1 LEGLI
6 LNRSYDFIVLGC
18 GGLGSAAVYW
28 LSRQAGD
35 RVLGLEQFRLGHE
48 NGASQDHSRIIRLS
62 YDDPAYASLTPFT
75 YIAWKELEAES
86 GIQLVFQTGG
96 IVFGPGDMGDA
107 SEIKLYAA
115 AMRRQGIPFE
125 TLSAAE
131 TMRRFP
137 QFFLRADDEV
147 LYQAYSGFVDPR
159 KANAVHITLARGRG
173 ASVMDEIKVEQIEP
187 DNDGVL
193 LKTSDGNF
201 QCKRLIVTAGGW
213 TNKVLGSVGIYLPLT
228 ITEEQVTY
236 FATPH
241 LRDFSPERFP
251 VWIWHGEEVFYGFPV
266 YGEVATK
273 AGQDLGG
280 DVVTVD
286 TRKFVPNPR
295 PLEKLQKFLVERIP
309 DFLGPPL
316 YTKPC
321 IYTMPPD
328 RGFVIDCVPGFP
340 QISVA
345 IGAGHAFKFASLIGH
360 ILSELAVEGRSN
372 YDLTAFSL
380 SRPAITNPNFV
391 PLLKRSKS
399 QN

>member
-1 LEGLI
+1 MK
-6 LNRSYDFIVLGC
+6 RSYDFIVLGC
-18 GGLGSAAVYW
+18 GGLGSAALYW

-35 RVLGLEQFRLGHE
+35 QVLGLEQFRLGHE
-48 NGASQDHSRIIRLS
+48 YGGSQDHSRIIRLS
-62 YDDPAYASLTPFT
+62 YDDPAYAALTPFT

-96 IVFGPGDMGDA
+96 IVFGPGDMGEED
-107 SEIKLYAA
+107 EIERYAA

-125 TLSAAE
+125 ILSATE

-137 QFFLRADDEV
+137 QFNLRADDKV
-147 LYQAYSGFVDPR
+147 IYQAYSGFVDAR
-159 KANAVHITLARGRG
+159 KANAVHATLARGRG
-173 ASVMDEIKVEQIEP
+173 ATILEETKVEQIEP
-187 DNDGVL
+187 EGEGVH
-193 LKTSDGNF
+193 LKTSAGDF
-201 QCKRLIVTAGGW
+201 HCKRLVITAGGW
-213 TNKVLGSVGIYLPLT
+213 ANELLESVGVHLPL
-228 ITEEQVTY
+228 IVTEEQVTY

-251 VWIWHGEEVFYGFPV
+251 VWIWHGENVFYGFPV

-286 TRKFVPNPR
+286 TRTFEPNPR
-295 PLEKLQKFLVERIP
+295 PLEKLQNFLAERIP
-309 DFLGPPL
+309 DFLGPQL

-328 RGFVIDCVPGFP
+328 RGFVIDTLPELP

-345 IGAGHAFKFASLIGH
+345 IGAGHAFKFASLIGL
-360 ILSELAVEGRSN
+360 ILSELAIEAHSR
-372 YDLTAFSL
+372 YDISAFSL
-380 SRPAITNPNFV
+380 SRPAITDPNYR
-391 PLLKRSKS
+391 PLLKLAG
-399 QN
+399 

>member
-1 LEGLI
+1 M
-6 LNRSYDFIVLGC
+6 NRSYDFIVLGC

-28 LSRQAGD
+28 LARQAGSQ
-35 RVLGLEQFRLGHE
+35 VLGLEQFHLGHDY
-48 NGASQDHSRIIRLS
+48 GASQDHSRIIRLS
-62 YDDPAYASLTPFT
+62 YDDPAYAALTPFT
-75 YIAWKELEAES
+75 YIAWKDLEAES

-96 IVFGPGDMGDA
+96 LVFGQGNLGED
-107 SEIKLYAA
+107 SEVKRYAT

-125 TLSAAE
+125 SLTVTE

-137 QFFLRADDEV
+137 QFHLHADDEV

-159 KANAVHITLARGRG
+159 KANSVHVTLARGRG
-173 ASVMDEIKVEQIEP
+173 ATILDETQVEQIEP
-187 DNDGVL
+187 DGDGVQ
-193 LKTSDGNF
+193 LKTSAGIF
-201 QCKRLIVTAGGW
+201 RCKRLVVTAGGW
-213 TNKVLGSVGIYLPLT
+213 TNKVLESVGIHLPLT
-228 ITEEQVTY
+228 VTEEQVTY

-251 VWIWHGEEVFYGFPV
+251 VWIWHGEDVFYGFPV

-280 DVVTVD
+280 DVVTVE
-286 TRKFVPNPR
+286 TRKFEPNPR
-295 PLEKLQKFLVERIP
+295 PLEKLQNFLAERIP

-328 RGFVIDCVPGFP
+328 RGFIIDRVPRLP

-345 IGAGHAFKFASLIGH
+345 IGAGHAFKFASLIGR
-360 ILSELAVEGRSN
+360 ILSELAKDGQSSF
-372 YDLTAFSL
+372 DLSAFSL
-380 SRPAITNPNFV
+380 SRPAITDPNYL
-391 PLLKRSKS
+391 PLIKLAD
-399 QN
+399 